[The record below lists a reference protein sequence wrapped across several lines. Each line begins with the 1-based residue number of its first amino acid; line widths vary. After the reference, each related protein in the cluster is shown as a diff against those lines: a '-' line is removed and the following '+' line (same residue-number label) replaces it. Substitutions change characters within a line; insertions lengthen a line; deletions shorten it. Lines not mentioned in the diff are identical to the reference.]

1 MGIFGAMTTAVGGL
15 QAQSFAL
22 ENISGNIANSQTTGF
37 KRVDTSFADL
47 VASSSAKR
55 QTGGGVTA
63 LSRQTNTVQGDIQTA
78 GVDTFM
84 AIKGEG
90 YFVVQ
95 KPSGFPDGSPVFV
108 GVDLYSRRGD
118 FELDKDGY
126 LVNGSGYYLKALEID
141 AATGNTVGSVP
152 EVLQFT
158 NDFLPSQ
165 TTTIIQYRANLASLP
180 RTQAY
185 TNAPDTPG
193 SELIVPGAYTGSNP
207 LDAGDGTVEGADVA
221 TFLEQSIAGG
231 AITVYDSLGNEM
243 NVQLRWAKTDSAATG
258 GDDTWELFYLED
270 ANAGNTDVAWRNA
283 GQVYEFNSSGILDP
297 NIPAVTINN
306 LAINGVTVGNVIL
319 SHGASGVT
327 QFADANGVAKV
338 NLLNQNGYAAGELQ
352 SIAVSDKGRI
362 VASYSNGRSIE
373 IAEIPL
379 ASFLGDNALKRLDGG
394 AFEATSDSGPAIY
407 GASGQ
412 IVGKSLEGSNTD
424 IADEFT
430 KLIVTQQAYAANTR
444 IVTTAD
450 QMLQET
456 INMIR

>member
-15 QAQSFAL
+15 QAQAFSL

-37 KRVDTSFADL
+37 KRVDTAFADL
-47 VASSSAKR
+47 VSSTSAKL
-55 QTGGGVTA
+55 QTSGGVVA
-63 LSRQTNTVQGDIQTA
+63 LSRQTNNVQGDIQTA
-78 GVDTFM
+78 GVDTYM
-84 AIKGEG
+84 AIKGDG

-95 KPSGFPDGSPVFV
+95 KPSGFPDGNPTFV
-108 GVDLYSRRGD
+108 GVDLYTRRGD
-118 FELDKDGY
+118 FELDRNGY
-126 LVNGSGYYLKALEID
+126 LVNGSGYYLKALRVD

-165 TTTIIQYRANLASLP
+165 TTTIIEYRANLASLP
-180 RTQAY
+180 RNQAY
-185 TNAPDTPG
+185 ANAPDTPG
-193 SELIVPGAYTGSNP
+193 SELLNPAAFTGSDP
-207 LDAGDGTVEGADVA
+207 TAGGDGYVEGADVPV
-221 TFLEQSIAGG
+221 FLEQSIAGG
-231 AITVYDSLGNEM
+231 AITVYDSLGNSV
-243 NVQLRWAKTDSAATG
+243 NVQMRWVKTDSAAMG
-258 GDDTWELFYLED
+258 GTDTWEMFYQED
-270 ANAGNTDVAWRNA
+270 SNAAAAAVAWRNA
-283 GQVYEFNSSGILDP
+283 GQVYTFNASGVLTP
-297 NIPAVTINN
+297 NVPAVTLTALEVDGIV
-306 LAINGVTVGNVIL
+306 IGDVIL

-338 NLLNQNGYAAGELQ
+338 NLLNQNGYPAGELQ
-352 SIAVSDKGRI
+352 SIAVNDNGRV
-362 VASYSNGRSIE
+362 VASYSNGRTLD

-379 ASFLGDNALKRLDGG
+379 ASFLGDNMLKRLDGG
-394 AFEATSDSGPAIY
+394 AFEATSESGPAIY
-407 GASGQ
+407 GASGD

>member
-84 AIKGEG
+84 AIKGDG

-95 KPSGFPDGSPVFV
+95 KPSGFPDGGPVFV
-108 GVDLYSRRGD
+108 GVDLYTRRGD

-126 LVNGSGYYLKALEID
+126 LVNGSGYYLKALQID
-141 AATGNTVGSVP
+141 PTTGNTVGSVP

-180 RTQAY
+180 RTQSY

-207 LDAGDGTVEGADVA
+207 LDAGDGTVEGADVS

-258 GDDTWELFYLED
+258 GDDTWELFYLENS
-270 ANAGNTDVAWRNA
+270 NAGTNDVAWRNA
-283 GQVYEFNSSGILDP
+283 GQVYEFNASGILDP

-306 LAINGVTVGNVIL
+306 LSINGVVVGNVIL

-407 GASGQ
+407 GAPGQ

>member
-37 KRVDTSFADL
+37 KRVDTSFADM

-55 QTGGGVTA
+55 QTAGGVTA
-63 LSRQTNTVQGDIQTA
+63 LSRQTNNVQGDIQTA

-84 AIKGEG
+84 AIKGDG

-95 KPSGFPDGSPVFV
+95 KPAGFPDGQPTFV
-108 GVDLYSRRGD
+108 GVDLYTRRGD
-118 FELDKDGY
+118 FELDKNGY
-126 LVNGSGYYLKALEID
+126 LVNGSGYYLKALRID
-141 AATGNTVGSVP
+141 SITGNTIGSVP

-165 TTTIIQYRANLASLP
+165 TTTIIEYRANLASMP

-185 TNAPDTPG
+185 TAAPDTPG
-193 SELIVPGAYTGSNP
+193 SELIDPGAFSGSNP
-207 LDAGDGTVEGADVA
+207 LDAGDGTVEGADVGV
-221 TFLEQSIAGG
+221 FLEQSIAGG

-243 NVQLRWAKTDSAATG
+243 NVQMRWVKTDSAATG
-258 GDDTWELFYLED
+258 GTDTWEMFYLENS
-270 ANAGNTDVAWRNA
+270 NAGNTDVAWRNA
-283 GQVYEFNSSGILDP
+283 GQVYSFNASGILDP
-297 NIPAVTINN
+297 NIPAVTISN
-306 LAINGVTVGNVIL
+306 LTIDGVVIGNVVL

-327 QFADANGVAKV
+327 QFADSNGVAKV

-362 VASYSNGRSIE
+362 VASYSNGRAID

-394 AFEATSDSGPAIY
+394 AFEATSESGPAIF
-407 GASGQ
+407 GASGT

>member
-47 VASSSAKR
+47 VASSSAKL
-55 QTGGGVTA
+55 QTSGGVNA
-63 LSRQTNTVQGDIQTA
+63 LSRQTNNVQGDIQTA
-78 GVDTFM
+78 GVDTYM
-84 AIKGEG
+84 AIKGDG

-95 KPSGFPDGSPVFV
+95 KPAGFPDGNPMFV
-108 GVDLYSRRGD
+108 GVDLYTRRGD
-118 FELDKDGY
+118 FELDRNGY
-126 LVNGSGYYLKALEID
+126 LVNGSGYYLKAMPID
-141 AATGNTVGSVP
+141 ATTGNTVGSVP

-165 TTTIIQYRANLASLP
+165 VTTIVEYRANLASLP

-185 TNAPDTPG
+185 RNAPDTPG
-193 SELIVPGAYTGSNP
+193 SELLDPGGFGANP
-207 LDAGDGTVEGADVA
+207 LTAGTGTVLGADVD
-221 TFLEQSIAGG
+221 TFLEQSVAGG

-243 NVQLRWAKTDSAATG
+243 NVQMRWAKTDSAASG
-258 GDDTWELFYLED
+258 GDDTWELFYLENS
-270 ANAGNTDVAWRNA
+270 NAGVGDVAWRNA
-283 GQVYEFNSSGILDP
+283 GQVYEFNASGVLTP
-297 NIPAVTINN
+297 NIPAVTLSSLTID
-306 LAINGVTVGNVIL
+306 GVVVGDVVL
-319 SHGASGVT
+319 SHGSSGVT

-352 SIAVSDKGRI
+352 SIAVNERGRI
-362 VASYSNGRSIE
+362 VASYSNGRSID

-394 AFEATSDSGPAIY
+394 AFEATSESGPAIY

>member
-1 MGIFGAMTTAVGGL
+1 MGIFGAMTNAVGGL

-37 KRVDTSFADL
+37 KRVDTSFADM

-55 QTGGGVTA
+55 QSSGGVVA
-63 LSRQTNTVQGDIQTA
+63 LSRQTNNVQGDIQTA
-78 GVDTFM
+78 GVDTYM
-84 AIKGEG
+84 AIKGDG

-95 KPSGFPDGSPVFV
+95 KPSGFPDGNPTFV
-108 GVDLYSRRGD
+108 GVDLYTRRGD
-118 FELDKDGY
+118 FELDKNGY
-126 LVNGSGYYLKALEID
+126 LVNGSGYYLKALRVD
-141 AATGNTVGSVP
+141 PTTGNTVGSVP

-165 TTTIIQYRANLASLP
+165 TTTIINYRANLASLP
-180 RTQAY
+180 RNQAY
-185 TNAPDTPG
+185 TSAPDTPG
-193 SELIVPGAYTGSNP
+193 SELIVPGAYSGTDP
-207 LDAGDGTVEGADVA
+207 LISGDGTVEGADVS
-221 TFLEQSIAGG
+221 TFLEQSVAGG
-231 AITVYDSLGNEM
+231 AVTVYDALGNEV

-258 GDDTWELFYLED
+258 GTDKWELFYQT
-270 ANAGNTDVAWRNA
+270 NSNPGSSDVAWVNV
-283 GQVYEFNSSGILDP
+283 GQVYEFNASGILDP
-297 NIPAVTINN
+297 NIPAVTIDD
-306 LAINGVTVGNVIL
+306 LTVNGVVIGDVIL
-319 SHGASGVT
+319 SHGNSGVT

-338 NLLNQNGYAAGELQ
+338 NLITQNGYAAGELQ
-352 SIAVSDKGRI
+352 SIAVNDKGRI
-362 VASYSNGRSIE
+362 VASYSNGRSLD

-394 AFEATSDSGPAIY
+394 AFEATSESGPAIY

>member
-84 AIKGEG
+84 AIKGQG

-108 GVDLYSRRGD
+108 GVDLYTRRGD

-141 AATGNTVGSVP
+141 AATGNTIGSVP

-165 TTTIIQYRANLASLP
+165 TTTIIQDRANLASLP
-180 RTQAY
+180 RTPSY

-207 LDAGDGTVEGADVA
+207 LNAGDGTVEGADVA

-258 GDDTWELFYLED
+258 GDDTWELFYLENS
-270 ANAGNTDVAWRNA
+270 NAGTTDVAWRNV
-283 GQVYEFNSSGILDP
+283 GQVYEFNTSGILDP

-306 LAINGVTVGNVIL
+306 LSINGVTVGNVIL

>member
-1 MGIFGAMTTAVGGL
+1 MGIFGAMTNAVGGL

-37 KRVDTSFADL
+37 KRVDTSFADI
-47 VASSSAKR
+47 VASSSSSR
-55 QTGGGVTA
+55 QSSGGVIA

-84 AIKGEG
+84 AIKGDG

-95 KPSGFPDGSPVFV
+95 KPSGYPDGLPTFV
-108 GVDLYSRRGD
+108 GVDLYTRRGD
-118 FELDKDGY
+118 FQLDKNGY
-126 LVNGSGYYLKALEID
+126 LVNGSGYYLKALRVD
-141 AATGNTVGSVP
+141 PQTGNVVGSVP
-152 EVLQFT
+152 EVLQFS

-165 TTTIIQYRANLASLP
+165 QTTMIEYRANLASLP
-180 RTQAY
+180 RTQNY
-185 TNAPDTPG
+185 LENSNTPN
-193 SELIVPGAYTGSNP
+193 SELLNPAGYTANP
-207 LDAGDGTVEGADVA
+207 LAAGTGTVLGADVP
-221 TFLEQSIAGG
+221 TFLRQSIAGG
-231 AITVYDSLGNEM
+231 AITVYDSLGNEV
-243 NVQLRWAKTDSAATG
+243 NVQLRWAKTDSASSG
-258 GDDTWELFYLED
+258 GSDKWQLFYLKD
-270 ANAGNTDVAWRNA
+270 SNAGAAAVAWQNS
-283 GQVYEFNSSGILDP
+283 GQVYDFNTSGILSP
-297 NIPAVTINN
+297 NIPAVT
-306 LAINGVTVGNVIL
+306 LTGLTVNGVAIGDVTL
-319 SHGASGVT
+319 SHGDSGVT

-338 NLLNQNGYAAGELQ
+338 NLINQNGYAAGELQ
-352 SIAVSDKGRI
+352 SIAVNDKGRI
-362 VASYSNGRSIE
+362 VASYSNGRSID

-379 ASFLGDNALKRLDGG
+379 ASFMGDNALKRLDGG

-412 IVGKSLEGSNTD
+412 IVGKALEGSNTD

>member
-15 QAQSFAL
+15 QAQAFAL

-37 KRVDTSFADL
+37 KRVDTSFSDL

-63 LSRQTNTVQGDIQTA
+63 LSRQTNNVQGDIQTA

-84 AIKGEG
+84 AIKGDG

-95 KPSGFPDGSPVFV
+95 KPSGFPDNQPVFV
-108 GVDLYSRRGD
+108 GVDLYTRRGD
-118 FELDKDGY
+118 FELDKNGY
-126 LVNGSGYYLKALEID
+126 LVNGAGYYLKALRID
-141 AATGNTVGSVP
+141 ATTGNTIGSVP

-180 RTQAY
+180 RTQSY
-185 TNAPDTPG
+185 TAAPDTPG
-193 SELIVPGAYTGSNP
+193 SELIVPGAFTGSNP
-207 LDAGDGTVEGADVA
+207 LAAGDGTVEGADVA
-221 TFLEQSIAGG
+221 VFLEQSIAGG

-258 GDDTWELFYLED
+258 GDDTWELFYLENS
-270 ANAGNTDVAWRNA
+270 NAGPTDVAWRNV
-283 GQVYEFNSSGILDP
+283 GQVYDFNASGILDP
-297 NIPAVTINN
+297 NIPAVTINA
-306 LAINGVTVGNVIL
+306 LTINGVVIGDVIL

-327 QFADANGVAKV
+327 QFADSNGVAKV

-362 VASYSNGRSIE
+362 VASYSNGRAIE

-379 ASFLGDNALKRLDGG
+379 ASFLGDNQLKRLDGG
-394 AFEATSDSGPAIY
+394 AFEATSESGPAIY

>member
-37 KRVDTSFADL
+37 KRVDTSFADM

-55 QTGGGVTA
+55 QTAGGVTA
-63 LSRQTNTVQGDIQTA
+63 LSRQTNNVQGDIQTA

-84 AIKGEG
+84 AIKGDG

-95 KPSGFPDGSPVFV
+95 KPSGFPDGNPTFV
-108 GVDLYSRRGD
+108 GVDLYTRRGD
-118 FELDKDGY
+118 FQLDKDGY
-126 LVNGSGYYLKALEID
+126 LVNGSGYYLKALPID
-141 AATGNTVGSVP
+141 SITGNVLGSVP

-165 TTTIIQYRANLASLP
+165 TTTIIQYRANLASVP

-185 TNAPDTPG
+185 TAAPDTPG
-193 SELIVPGAYTGSNP
+193 SELINPAGFSGSDP
-207 LDAGDGTVEGADVA
+207 TAAGDGIVDGADVNV
-221 TFLEQSIAGG
+221 FLEQSIAGG

-243 NVQLRWAKTDSAATG
+243 NVQLRWAKTDSAALG
-258 GDDTWELFYLED
+258 GSDTWELFYLED
-270 ANAGNTDVAWRNA
+270 SNAGTADPAWRNV
-283 GQVYEFNSSGILDP
+283 GQVYEFNASGILDP
-297 NIPAVTINN
+297 NIPAVTING
-306 LAINGVTVGNVIL
+306 LTINGVAIGDVVL

-327 QFADANGVAKV
+327 QFADSNGVAKV

-352 SIAVSDKGRI
+352 AIAVSDKGRI
-362 VASYSNGRSIE
+362 VASYSNGRSID

-394 AFEATSDSGPAIY
+394 AFEATSESGPAIF

>member
-1 MGIFGAMTTAVGGL
+1 
-15 QAQSFAL
+15 
-22 ENISGNIANSQTTGF
+22 
-37 KRVDTSFADL
+37 
-47 VASSSAKR
+47 
-55 QTGGGVTA
+55 
-63 LSRQTNTVQGDIQTA
+63 
-78 GVDTFM
+78 
-84 AIKGEG
+84 
-90 YFVVQ
+90 
-95 KPSGFPDGSPVFV
+95 
-108 GVDLYSRRGD
+108 
-118 FELDKDGY
+118 
-126 LVNGSGYYLKALEID
+126 
-141 AATGNTVGSVP
+141 
-152 EVLQFT
+152 
-158 NDFLPSQ
+158 
-165 TTTIIQYRANLASLP
+165 
-180 RTQAY
+180 
-185 TNAPDTPG
+185 
-193 SELIVPGAYTGSNP
+193 
-207 LDAGDGTVEGADVA
+207 
-221 TFLEQSIAGG
+221 
-231 AITVYDSLGNEM
+231 M

-270 ANAGNTDVAWRNA
+270 SNAGTTDVAWRNVE
-283 GQVYEFNSSGILDP
+283 QVYEFNASGILDP
-297 NIPAVTINN
+297 NIPAVTIND
-306 LAINGVTVGNVIL
+306 LTINGVVIGDVVL

-327 QFADANGVAKV
+327 QFADSNGVAKV

-362 VASYSNGRSIE
+362 VASYSNGRSID

-394 AFEATSDSGPAIY
+394 AFEATSESGPAIY

>member
-1 MGIFGAMTTAVGGL
+1 MGIFGAMTNAVGGL

-37 KRVDTSFADL
+37 KRVDTSFADM
-47 VASSSAKR
+47 VASSSATR
-55 QTGGGVTA
+55 QSSGGVLA
-63 LSRQTNTVQGDIQTA
+63 LSRQTNSVQGDIQTA
-78 GVDTFM
+78 GVSTYM

-95 KPSGFPDGSPVFV
+95 KPTGFPDGNPVFV
-108 GVDLYSRRGD
+108 GVDLYTRRGD

-126 LVNGSGYYLKALEID
+126 LVNGSGYYLKALPLD
-141 AATGNTVGSVP
+141 PVTGNPVGSVP

-165 TTTIIQYRANLASLP
+165 ATTVIDYRANLASLP

-185 TNAPDTPG
+185 TAAPDTPG
-193 SELIVPGAYTGSNP
+193 SELIHPTAFANSNP
-207 LDAGDGTVEGADVA
+207 LAAGDGVVEGADVT

-231 AITVYDSLGNEM
+231 AVTVYDSLGNEV
-243 NVQLRWAKTDSAATG
+243 NVQMRWVKTDSAATG
-258 GDDTWELFYLED
+258 GTDTWELFYLENS
-270 ANAGNTDVAWRNA
+270 NAGNTDVAWRNA
-283 GQVYEFNSSGILDP
+283 GQVYTFNASGVMTP
-297 NIPAVTINN
+297 NVPAVT
-306 LAINGVTVGNVIL
+306 LTGLTINGVAIGNVTL
-319 SHGASGVT
+319 SHGQSGIT
-327 QFADANGVAKV
+327 QFADANGVVKV
-338 NLLNQNGYAAGELQ
+338 NRLDQNGYAAGELT
-352 SIAVSDKGRI
+352 SIAVNDKGRV
-362 VASYSNGRSIE
+362 VASYSNGRAID

-379 ASFLGDNALKRLDGG
+379 VSFLGENALKRLDGG
-394 AFEATSDSGPAIY
+394 AFEATADSGPPIM
-407 GASGQ
+407 GASGA
-412 IVGKSLEGSNTD
+412 IVGSSLEGSNTD

>member
-84 AIKGEG
+84 AIKGQG

-108 GVDLYSRRGD
+108 GVDLYTRRGD

-141 AATGNTVGSVP
+141 AATGNTIGSVP

-207 LDAGDGTVEGADVA
+207 LNAGDGTVEGADVA

-258 GDDTWELFYLED
+258 GDDTWELFYLENS
-270 ANAGNTDVAWRNA
+270 NAGTTDVAWRNV
-283 GQVYEFNSSGILDP
+283 GQVYEFNTSGILDP

-306 LAINGVTVGNVIL
+306 LSINGVTVGNVIL

>member
-1 MGIFGAMTTAVGGL
+1 MGIFAAMTTAVGGL

-55 QTGGGVTA
+55 QTAGGVVS
-63 LSRQTNTVQGDIQTA
+63 LSRQTNNVQGDIQTA

-84 AIKGEG
+84 AIKGDG

-95 KPSGFPDGSPVFV
+95 KPSGFPDGQPTFV
-108 GVDLYSRRGD
+108 GVDLYTRRGD
-118 FELDKDGY
+118 FELDKNGY
-126 LVNGSGYYLKALEID
+126 LVNGSGYYLKALRVD
-141 AATGNTVGSVP
+141 PATGNTVGSVP
-152 EVLQFT
+152 DVLQFT

-165 TTTIIQYRANLASLP
+165 TTTIIDYRANLASLP

-185 TNAPDTPG
+185 LNAPNTPD
-193 SELIVPGAYTGSNP
+193 SELINPAAFSVNP
-207 LDAGDGTVEGADVA
+207 LDAGTGTVLGAGA
-221 TFLEQSIAGG
+221 TTFLEQSIAGG
-231 AITVYDSLGNEM
+231 AITVYDSLGNEV

-258 GDDTWELFYLED
+258 GDDTWELFYLENS
-270 ANAGNTDVAWRNA
+270 NAGAAAVARRNV
-283 GQVYEFNSSGILDP
+283 GQVYEFNASGILTP
-297 NIPAVTINN
+297 NIPQVTVTG
-306 LAINGVTVGNVIL
+306 LSVNGVVIGDVIL
-319 SHGASGVT
+319 SHGSSGVT

-352 SIAVSDKGRI
+352 SIAVSNKGRI
-362 VASYSNGRSIE
+362 VASYSNGRSID

-379 ASFLGDNALKRLDGG
+379 ASFLGDNQLKRLDGG
-394 AFEATSDSGPAIY
+394 AFEATSESGPAIY
-407 GASGQ
+407 GASGS

>member
-15 QAQSFAL
+15 QAQAFAL

-63 LSRQTNTVQGDIQTA
+63 LSRQTNNVQGDIQTA

-84 AIKGEG
+84 AIKGDG

-95 KPSGFPDGSPVFV
+95 KPSGFPDNQPVFV
-108 GVDLYSRRGD
+108 GVDLYTRRGD
-118 FELDKDGY
+118 FELDKNGY
-126 LVNGSGYYLKALEID
+126 LVNGAGYYLKALRID
-141 AATGNTVGSVP
+141 ATTGNTIGSVP

-180 RTQAY
+180 RTQSY
-185 TNAPDTPG
+185 TAAPDTPG
-193 SELIVPGAYTGSNP
+193 SELIVPGAFTGSNP
-207 LDAGDGTVEGADVA
+207 LAAGDGTVEGADVA
-221 TFLEQSIAGG
+221 VFLEQSIAGG

-258 GDDTWELFYLED
+258 GDDTWELFYLENS
-270 ANAGNTDVAWRNA
+270 NAGPTDVAWRNV
-283 GQVYEFNSSGILDP
+283 GQVYDFNASGILDP
-297 NIPAVTINN
+297 NIPAVTINA
-306 LAINGVTVGNVIL
+306 LTINGVVIGDVIL

-327 QFADANGVAKV
+327 QFADSNGVAKV

-362 VASYSNGRSIE
+362 VASYSNGRAIE

-379 ASFLGDNALKRLDGG
+379 ASFLGDNQLKRLDGG
-394 AFEATSDSGPAIY
+394 AFEATSESGPAIY

>member
-47 VASSSAKR
+47 VASSSARR
-55 QTGGGVTA
+55 QTAGGVVS

-84 AIKGEG
+84 AIKGDG

-95 KPSGFPDGSPVFV
+95 KPSGFPDGNPTFV
-108 GVDLYSRRGD
+108 GVDLYTRRGD
-118 FELDKDGY
+118 FELDKNGY
-126 LVNGSGYYLKALEID
+126 LVNGSGYYLKALEVD
-141 AATGNTVGSVP
+141 PATGNTVGSVP
-152 EVLQFT
+152 DVLQFT

-165 TTTIIQYRANLASLP
+165 TTTIIEYRANLASLP

-185 TNAPDTPG
+185 ANAPDTPD
-193 SELIVPGAYTGSNP
+193 SELINPASYSVNP
-207 LDAGDGTVEGADVA
+207 LDAGTGTVLGAGAA
-221 TFLEQSIAGG
+221 TFLTQSIAGG
-231 AITVYDSLGNEM
+231 AITVYDSLGNEV
-243 NVQLRWAKTDSAATG
+243 NVQMRWAKTDSAATG

-270 ANAGNTDVAWRNA
+270 SNAGTGDVAWRNA
-283 GQVYEFNSSGILDP
+283 GQVYEFNSSGILTP
-297 NIPAVTINN
+297 NIPQVTIDD
-306 LAINGVTVGNVIL
+306 LTVNGVLIGDVIL
-319 SHGASGVT
+319 SHGSSGVT

-352 SIAVSDKGRI
+352 SIAVSNQGRI
-362 VASYSNGRSIE
+362 VASYSNGRSID

-379 ASFLGDNALKRLDGG
+379 ASFLGDNQLKRLDGG
-394 AFEATSDSGPAIY
+394 AFEATSESGPAIY
-407 GASGQ
+407 GANGS

>member
-1 MGIFGAMTTAVGGL
+1 MGIFGAMTNAVGGL

-37 KRVDTSFADL
+37 KRVDTSFADM
-47 VASSSAKR
+47 VASSSATR
-55 QTGGGVTA
+55 QSSGGVLA
-63 LSRQTNTVQGDIQTA
+63 MSRQTNSVQGDIQTA
-78 GVDTFM
+78 GVSTYM

-95 KPSGFPDGSPVFV
+95 KPTSFPDGNPVFV
-108 GVDLYSRRGD
+108 GVDLYTRRGD

-126 LVNGSGYYLKALEID
+126 LVNGSGYYLKALPLD
-141 AATGNTVGSVP
+141 PVTGNPVGSVP
-152 EVLQFT
+152 EVVQFT

-165 TTTIIQYRANLASLP
+165 ATTVIDYRANLSNLP

-185 TNAPDTPG
+185 TAAPDTPG
-193 SELIVPGAYTGSNP
+193 SELIHPSAFANSNP
-207 LDAGDGTVEGADVA
+207 LVAGDGTVEGADVT

-231 AITVYDSLGNEM
+231 AITVYDSLGNEV
-243 NVQLRWAKTDSAATG
+243 NVQMRWVKTDSAATG
-258 GDDTWELFYLED
+258 GTDTWEMFYLENS
-270 ANAGNTDVAWRNA
+270 NAGNTDVAWRNS
-283 GQVYEFNSSGILDP
+283 GQVYTFNASGVLTP
-297 NIPAVTINN
+297 NVPAVT
-306 LAINGVTVGNVIL
+306 LTGLTINGVAIGDVTL
-319 SHGASGVT
+319 SHGQSGIT
-327 QFADANGVAKV
+327 QFADANGVVKV
-338 NLLNQNGYAAGELQ
+338 NKLDQNGYAAGELK
-352 SIAVSDKGRI
+352 SIAVNDKGRV
-362 VASYSNGRSIE
+362 VASYSNGRAID

-379 ASFLGDNALKRLDGG
+379 VSFLGENALKRLDGG
-394 AFEATSDSGPAIY
+394 AFEATTESGPAIF
-407 GASGQ
+407 GASGS
-412 IVGKSLEGSNTD
+412 IVGSSLEGSNTD

>member
-1 MGIFGAMTTAVGGL
+1 MGIFGALTTAVGGL

-37 KRVDTSFADL
+37 KRVDTSFADM
-47 VASSSAKR
+47 VASSSSKR
-55 QTGGGVTA
+55 QTAGGVTA

-84 AIKGEG
+84 AIKGDG

-95 KPSGFPDGSPVFV
+95 KPAGFPDGQPTFV
-108 GVDLYSRRGD
+108 GVDLYTRRGD
-118 FELDKDGY
+118 FELDKNGY
-126 LVNGSGYYLKALEID
+126 LVNGSGYYLKALRID
-141 AATGNTVGSVP
+141 SITGNTIGSVP

-180 RTQAY
+180 RTQSY
-185 TNAPDTPG
+185 TAAPDTPG
-193 SELIVPGAYTGSNP
+193 SELIVPSAYSGSNP
-207 LDAGDGTVEGADVA
+207 LAAGDGTVEGADVA
-221 TFLEQSIAGG
+221 VFLEQSIAGG

-243 NVQLRWAKTDSAATG
+243 NVQMRWVKTDSAATG
-258 GDDTWELFYLED
+258 GSDTWELFYLENS
-270 ANAGNTDVAWRNA
+270 NAGPTDVAWRNA
-283 GQVYEFNSSGILDP
+283 GQVYTFNASGIMDP
-297 NIPAVTINN
+297 NIPAVTMSG
-306 LAINGVTVGNVIL
+306 LTINGVVVGDVVL

-362 VASYSNGRSIE
+362 VASYSNGRAID

-379 ASFLGDNALKRLDGG
+379 ASFLGDNQLKRLDGG
-394 AFEATSDSGPAIY
+394 AFEATSESGPAIY

-456 INMIR
+456 INMVR

>member
-1 MGIFGAMTTAVGGL
+1 
-15 QAQSFAL
+15 
-22 ENISGNIANSQTTGF
+22 
-37 KRVDTSFADL
+37 
-47 VASSSAKR
+47 
-55 QTGGGVTA
+55 
-63 LSRQTNTVQGDIQTA
+63 VQGDIQTA

-84 AIKGEG
+84 AIKGDG

-95 KPSGFPDGSPVFV
+95 KPSGFPDNQPVFV
-108 GVDLYSRRGD
+108 GVDLYTRRGD
-118 FELDKDGY
+118 FELDKNGY
-126 LVNGSGYYLKALEID
+126 LVNGAGYYLKALRID
-141 AATGNTVGSVP
+141 ATTGNIIGSVP

-180 RTQAY
+180 RTQSY
-185 TNAPDTPG
+185 TAAPDTPG
-193 SELIVPGAYTGSNP
+193 SELIVPGAFT
-207 LDAGDGTVEGADVA
+207 
-221 TFLEQSIAGG
+221 
-231 AITVYDSLGNEM
+231 
-243 NVQLRWAKTDSAATG
+243 VQLRWAKTDSAATG
-258 GDDTWELFYLED
+258 GDDTWELFYLENS
-270 ANAGNTDVAWRNA
+270 NAGPTDVAWRNV
-283 GQVYEFNSSGILDP
+283 GQVYDFNASGILDP
-297 NIPAVTINN
+297 NIPAVTINA
-306 LAINGVTVGNVIL
+306 LTINGVVIGDVIL

-327 QFADANGVAKV
+327 QFADSNGVAKV

-362 VASYSNGRSIE
+362 VASYSNGRAIE

-379 ASFLGDNALKRLDGG
+379 ASFLGDNQLKRLDGG
-394 AFEATSDSGPAIY
+394 AFEATSESGPAIF

>member
-1 MGIFGAMTTAVGGL
+1 MGIFGALTTAVGGL

-37 KRVDTSFADL
+37 KRVDTSFADM
-47 VASSSAKR
+47 VASSSSKR
-55 QTGGGVTA
+55 QTAGGVTA

-84 AIKGEG
+84 AIKGDG

-95 KPSGFPDGSPVFV
+95 KPAGFPDGQPTFV
-108 GVDLYSRRGD
+108 GVDLYTRRGD
-118 FELDKDGY
+118 FELDKNGY
-126 LVNGSGYYLKALEID
+126 LVNGSGYYLKALRID
-141 AATGNTVGSVP
+141 SITGNTIGSVP

-185 TNAPDTPG
+185 TAAPDTPG
-193 SELIVPGAYTGSNP
+193 SELIVPTAYTGSNP
-207 LDAGDGTVEGADVA
+207 LNAGDGTVEGADVA
-221 TFLEQSIAGG
+221 VFLEQSIAGG

-243 NVQLRWAKTDSAATG
+243 NVQMRWVKTDSAATG
-258 GDDTWELFYLED
+258 GSDTWEMFYLENS
-270 ANAGNTDVAWRNA
+270 NAAPTAVAWRNA
-283 GQVYEFNSSGILDP
+283 GQVYTFNASGIMDP
-297 NIPAVTINN
+297 NIPAVTIND
-306 LAINGVTVGNVIL
+306 LTVNGVVVGDVVL

-362 VASYSNGRSIE
+362 VASYSNGRAID

-379 ASFLGDNALKRLDGG
+379 ASFLGDNQLKRLDGG
-394 AFEATSDSGPAIY
+394 AFEATSESGPAIY

-456 INMIR
+456 INMVR

>member
-1 MGIFGAMTTAVGGL
+1 MGIFGAMTNAVGGL

-37 KRVDTSFADL
+37 KRVDTSFADV
-47 VASSSAKR
+47 VASSSSKR
-55 QTGGGVTA
+55 QSSGGVVS
-63 LSRQTNTVQGDIQTA
+63 LSRQTNNVQGDIQTA
-78 GVDTFM
+78 GVDTYM
-84 AIKGEG
+84 AIKGDG

-95 KPSGFPDGSPVFV
+95 KPSGFPDGNPTFV
-108 GVDLYSRRGD
+108 GVDLYTRRGD
-118 FELDKDGY
+118 FELDKNGY
-126 LVNGSGYYLKALEID
+126 LVNGSGYYLKALRVD
-141 AATGNTVGSVP
+141 PATGNTVGSVP
-152 EVLQFT
+152 DVLQFT

-165 TTTIIQYRANLASLP
+165 TTTIIEYRANLASLP
-180 RTQAY
+180 RTQSY
-185 TNAPDTPG
+185 LDAPNTPD
-193 SELIVPGAYTGSNP
+193 SELIVPGSYAGSNP
-207 LDAGDGTVEGADVA
+207 LDAGDGTVEGADVS
-221 TFLEQSIAGG
+221 TFLRQSIAGG
-231 AITVYDSLGNEM
+231 AITVYDSLGNEV
-243 NVQLRWAKTDSAATG
+243 NVQLRWAKTDSATTG

-270 ANAGNTDVAWRNA
+270 SAAGTTDVAWRNV
-283 GQVYEFNSSGILDP
+283 GQVYEFNASGILTP
-297 NIPAVTINN
+297 NVPAVTVSA
-306 LAINGVTVGNVIL
+306 LTVNGVVIGDVVL
-319 SHGASGVT
+319 NHGTSGVT

-362 VASYSNGRSIE
+362 VASYSNGRSID

-379 ASFLGDNALKRLDGG
+379 ASFLGDNQLKRLDGG
-394 AFEATSDSGPAIY
+394 AFEATSESGPAIY
-407 GASGQ
+407 GASGG

>member
-15 QAQSFAL
+15 QAQAFAL

-37 KRVDTSFADL
+37 KRVDTSFSDL

-63 LSRQTNTVQGDIQTA
+63 LSRQTNNVQGDIQTA

-84 AIKGEG
+84 AIKGDG

-95 KPSGFPDGSPVFV
+95 KPSGFPDNQPVFV
-108 GVDLYSRRGD
+108 GVDLYTRRGD
-118 FELDKDGY
+118 FELDKNGY
-126 LVNGSGYYLKALEID
+126 LVNGAGYYLKALRID
-141 AATGNTVGSVP
+141 ATTGNTIGSVP

-180 RTQAY
+180 RTQSY
-185 TNAPDTPG
+185 TAAPDTPG
-193 SELIVPGAYTGSNP
+193 SELIVPGAFTGSNP
-207 LDAGDGTVEGADVA
+207 LAAGDGTVEGADVA
-221 TFLEQSIAGG
+221 VFLEQSIAGG

-258 GDDTWELFYLED
+258 GDDTWELFYLENS
-270 ANAGNTDVAWRNA
+270 NAGPTDVAWRNV
-283 GQVYEFNSSGILDP
+283 GQVYDFNASGILDP
-297 NIPAVTINN
+297 NIPAVTINA
-306 LAINGVTVGNVIL
+306 LTINGVVIGDVIL

-327 QFADANGVAKV
+327 QFADSNGVAKV

-362 VASYSNGRSIE
+362 VASYSNGRAIE

-379 ASFLGDNALKRLDGG
+379 ASFLGDNQLKRLDGG
-394 AFEATSDSGPAIY
+394 AFEATSESGPAIF

>member
-95 KPSGFPDGSPVFV
+95 KPTGFPDGSPVFV
-108 GVDLYSRRGD
+108 GVDLYTRRGD

-141 AATGNTVGSVP
+141 AATGNTIGSVP

-165 TTTIIQYRANLASLP
+165 TTTIIQYRPNLASLP

-207 LDAGDGTVEGADVA
+207 LDAGDGTVEGADVS

-270 ANAGNTDVAWRNA
+270 SNAGNADVAWRNA
-283 GQVYEFNSSGILDP
+283 GQVYEFNASGILDP

-306 LAINGVTVGNVIL
+306 LTINGVTVGNVIL

>member
-55 QTGGGVTA
+55 QTAGGVTA
-63 LSRQTNTVQGDIQTA
+63 LSRQTNNVQGDIKTA

-84 AIKGEG
+84 AIKGDG

-95 KPSGFPDGSPVFV
+95 KPSGFPDGNPTFV
-108 GVDLYSRRGD
+108 GVDLYTRRGD
-118 FELDKDGY
+118 FELDKNGY
-126 LVNGSGYYLKALEID
+126 LVNGSGYYLKALQVD
-141 AATGNTVGSVP
+141 PTTGNTVGSVP

-165 TTTIIQYRANLASLP
+165 ETTMIEYRANLASLP

-185 TNAPDTPG
+185 MAAPDTPD
-193 SELIVPGAYTGSNP
+193 SELINPAGFSGSNP
-207 LDAGDGTVEGADVA
+207 LDAGDGYVEGADVPV
-221 TFLEQSIAGG
+221 FLEQSVAGG
-231 AITVYDSLGNEM
+231 AITVYDSLGNEV

-258 GDDTWELFYLED
+258 GTDTWELFYLE
-270 ANAGNTDVAWRNA
+270 NSSAGPAAVAWRNA
-283 GQVYEFNSSGILDP
+283 GQVYEFNASGILTP
-297 NIPAVTINN
+297 NIPAVTITG
-306 LAINGVTVGNVIL
+306 LAVNGVTIGDVIL
-319 SHGASGVT
+319 SHGSSGVT

-352 SIAVSDKGRI
+352 SIAVNDKGRI
-362 VASYSNGRSIE
+362 VASYSNGRSID

-379 ASFLGDNALKRLDGG
+379 ASFLGDNQLKRLDGG
-394 AFEATSDSGPAIY
+394 AFEATSESGPAIY

>member
-15 QAQSFAL
+15 QAQAFAL

-63 LSRQTNTVQGDIQTA
+63 LSRQTNNVQGDIQTA

-84 AIKGEG
+84 AIKGDG

-95 KPSGFPDGSPVFV
+95 KPSGFPDNQPVFV
-108 GVDLYSRRGD
+108 GVDLYTRRGD
-118 FELDKDGY
+118 FELDKNGY
-126 LVNGSGYYLKALEID
+126 LVNGAGYYLKALRID
-141 AATGNTVGSVP
+141 ATTGNIIGSVP

-180 RTQAY
+180 RTQSY
-185 TNAPDTPG
+185 TAAPDTPG
-193 SELIVPGAYTGSNP
+193 SELIVPGAFTGSNP
-207 LDAGDGTVEGADVA
+207 LAAGDGTVEGADVA
-221 TFLEQSIAGG
+221 VFLEQSIAGG

-258 GDDTWELFYLED
+258 GDDTWELFYLENS
-270 ANAGNTDVAWRNA
+270 NAGPTDVAWRNV
-283 GQVYEFNSSGILDP
+283 GQVYDFNASGILDP
-297 NIPAVTINN
+297 NIPAVTINA
-306 LAINGVTVGNVIL
+306 LTINGVVIGDVIL

-327 QFADANGVAKV
+327 QFADSNGVAKV

-362 VASYSNGRSIE
+362 VASYSNGRAIE

-379 ASFLGDNALKRLDGG
+379 ASFLGDNQLKRLDGG
-394 AFEATSDSGPAIY
+394 AFEATSESGPAIF

>member
-47 VASSSAKR
+47 VASSSAKL
-55 QTGGGVTA
+55 QTSGGVNA
-63 LSRQTNTVQGDIQTA
+63 LSRQTNNVQGDIQTA
-78 GVDTFM
+78 GVDTYM
-84 AIKGEG
+84 AIKGDG

-95 KPSGFPDGSPVFV
+95 KPSGFPDGNPMFV
-108 GVDLYSRRGD
+108 GVDLYTRRGD
-118 FELDKDGY
+118 FELDRNGY
-126 LVNGSGYYLKALEID
+126 LVNGSGYYLKAMPID
-141 AATGNTVGSVP
+141 ATTGNTVGSVP

-165 TTTIIQYRANLASLP
+165 VTTIVEYRANLASLP

-185 TNAPDTPG
+185 RNAPDTPG
-193 SELIVPGAYTGSNP
+193 SELLDPGGFGANP
-207 LDAGDGTVEGADVA
+207 LTAGTGTVLGADVD
-221 TFLEQSIAGG
+221 TFLEQSVAGG

-243 NVQLRWAKTDSAATG
+243 NVQMRWAKTDSAASG
-258 GDDTWELFYLED
+258 GDDTWELFYLENS
-270 ANAGNTDVAWRNA
+270 NAGVGDVAWRNA
-283 GQVYEFNSSGILDP
+283 GQVYEFNASGVLTP
-297 NIPAVTINN
+297 NIPAVTLSSLTID
-306 LAINGVTVGNVIL
+306 GVVVGDVVL
-319 SHGASGVT
+319 SHGSSGVT

-352 SIAVSDKGRI
+352 SIAVNERGRI
-362 VASYSNGRSIE
+362 VASYSNGRSID

-394 AFEATSDSGPAIY
+394 AFEATSESGPAIY

>member
-95 KPSGFPDGSPVFV
+95 KPTGFPDGSPVFV

>member
-1 MGIFGAMTTAVGGL
+1 MGIFGAMTNAVGGL

-37 KRVDTSFADL
+37 KRVDTSFADM
-47 VASSSAKR
+47 VASSSSKR
-55 QTGGGVTA
+55 QSSGGVVS
-63 LSRQTNTVQGDIQTA
+63 LSRQTNNVQGDIQTA
-78 GVDTFM
+78 GVDTYM
-84 AIKGEG
+84 AIKGDG

-95 KPSGFPDGSPVFV
+95 KPSGFPDGNPTFV
-108 GVDLYSRRGD
+108 GVDLYTRRGD

-126 LVNGSGYYLKALEID
+126 LVNGSGYYLKALRVD
-141 AATGNTVGSVP
+141 PATGNTVGSVP
-152 EVLQFT
+152 DVLQFT

-165 TTTIIQYRANLASLP
+165 TTTIIEYRANLASLP
-180 RTQAY
+180 RTQSY
-185 TNAPDTPG
+185 LDAPDTPD
-193 SELIVPGAYTGSNP
+193 SELILPGSYSANP
-207 LDAGDGTVEGADVA
+207 LSAGTGTVLGAGVS
-221 TFLEQSIAGG
+221 TFLRQSISGG
-231 AITVYDSLGNEM
+231 AITVYDSLGNEV
-243 NVQLRWAKTDSAATG
+243 NVQMRWAKTDSATTG

-270 ANAGNTDVAWRNA
+270 SNAGTTDVAWRNA
-283 GQVYEFNSSGILDP
+283 GQVYEFNASGILTP
-297 NIPAVTINN
+297 NIPAVTIDD
-306 LAINGVTVGNVIL
+306 LTVNGVVIGDVVL
-319 SHGASGVT
+319 SHGSSGVT

-362 VASYSNGRSIE
+362 VASYSNGRSID

-379 ASFLGDNALKRLDGG
+379 ASFLGDNQLKRLDGG
-394 AFEATSDSGPAIY
+394 AFEATSESGPAIY
-407 GASGQ
+407 GASGS

>member
-55 QTGGGVTA
+55 QTAGGVTA

-84 AIKGEG
+84 AIKGDG

-95 KPSGFPDGSPVFV
+95 KPSGFPDGSPTFV
-108 GVDLYSRRGD
+108 GVDLYTRRGD

-126 LVNGSGYYLKALEID
+126 LVNGSGYYLKALPID
-141 AATGNTVGSVP
+141 ATTGNVVGSVP

-165 TTTIIQYRANLASLP
+165 TTTIIDYRANLASLP

-185 TNAPDTPG
+185 TAAPDTPD
-193 SELIVPGAYTGSNP
+193 SELIVPGAFSGSNP
-207 LDAGDGTVEGADVA
+207 LDAGDGTVEGADVGI
-221 TFLEQSIAGG
+221 FLEQSIAGG

-258 GDDTWELFYLED
+258 GDDTWELFYLENS
-270 ANAGNTDVAWRNA
+270 NATPAQVAWRNA
-283 GQVYEFNSSGILDP
+283 GQVYEFNASGIMTP
-297 NIPAVTINN
+297 NIPAVTISA
-306 LAINGVTVGNVIL
+306 LTINGVVIGDVIL
-319 SHGASGVT
+319 SHGSSGVT

-362 VASYSNGRSIE
+362 VASYSNGRSID

-379 ASFLGDNALKRLDGG
+379 ASFLGDNQLKRLDGG
-394 AFEATSDSGPAIY
+394 AFEATSESGPAIY

>member
-1 MGIFGAMTTAVGGL
+1 MGIFGAMTNAVGGL

-37 KRVDTSFADL
+37 KRVDTSFADM

-55 QTGGGVTA
+55 QTSGGVVA
-63 LSRQTNTVQGDIQTA
+63 LSRQTNNVQGDVQTA

-84 AIKGEG
+84 AIKGDG

-95 KPSGFPDGSPVFV
+95 KPSGFPDGSPTFV
-108 GVDLYSRRGD
+108 GVDLYTRRGD
-118 FELDKDGY
+118 FELDKNGY
-126 LVNGSGYYLKALEID
+126 LVNGAGYYLKALPID
-141 AATGNTVGSVP
+141 SITGNTVGSVP

-180 RTQAY
+180 RTQSY
-185 TNAPDTPG
+185 TAAPDTPG
-193 SELIVPGAYTGSNP
+193 SELIVPGAFSGSNP
-207 LDAGDGTVEGADVA
+207 LAAGDGTVEGADVSV
-221 TFLEQSIAGG
+221 FLEQSIAGG

-243 NVQLRWAKTDSAATG
+243 NIQLRWAKTDSAATG
-258 GDDTWELFYLED
+258 GDDTWELFYLENS
-270 ANAGNTDVAWRNA
+270 NAGPTDVAWRNV
-283 GQVYEFNSSGILDP
+283 GQVYEFNASGILDP
-297 NIPAVTINN
+297 NIPAVTIDD
-306 LAINGVTVGNVIL
+306 LTINGVVIGDVVL

-327 QFADANGVAKV
+327 QFADSNGVAKV

-362 VASYSNGRSIE
+362 VASYSNGRAID

-379 ASFLGDNALKRLDGG
+379 ASFLGDNQLKRLDGG
-394 AFEATSDSGPAIY
+394 AFEATSESGPAIY

-456 INMIR
+456 INMVR

>member
-1 MGIFGAMTTAVGGL
+1 MGIFGALTTSVGGL
-15 QAQSFAL
+15 RANSYAL
-22 ENISGNIANSQTTGF
+22 ENVSGNIANSQTTGF
-37 KRVDTSFADL
+37 KRVDTSFADM

-55 QTGGGVTA
+55 QTAGGVTA
-63 LSRQTNTVQGDIQTA
+63 LSRQTNNVQGDIQTA

-84 AIKGEG
+84 AIKGDG

-95 KPSGFPDGSPVFV
+95 KPAGFPDGQPTFV
-108 GVDLYSRRGD
+108 GVDLYTRRGD
-118 FELDKDGY
+118 FELDKNGY
-126 LVNGSGYYLKALEID
+126 LVNGSGYYLKALRID
-141 AATGNTVGSVP
+141 SITGNTIGSVP

-165 TTTIIQYRANLASLP
+165 TTTIIEYRANLASMP

-185 TNAPDTPG
+185 TAAPDTPG
-193 SELIVPGAYTGSNP
+193 SELIDPGAFSGSNP
-207 LDAGDGTVEGADVA
+207 LDAGDGTVEGADVGV
-221 TFLEQSIAGG
+221 FLEQSIAGG

-243 NVQLRWAKTDSAATG
+243 NVQMRWVKTDSAATG
-258 GDDTWELFYLED
+258 GTDTWEMFYLENS
-270 ANAGNTDVAWRNA
+270 NAGNTDVAWRNA
-283 GQVYEFNSSGILDP
+283 GQVYSFNASGILDP
-297 NIPAVTINN
+297 NIPAVTISN
-306 LAINGVTVGNVIL
+306 LTIDGVVIGNVVL

-327 QFADANGVAKV
+327 QFADSNGVAKV

-362 VASYSNGRSIE
+362 VASYSNGRAID

-394 AFEATSDSGPAIY
+394 AFEATSESGPAIF
-407 GASGQ
+407 GASGT